1 MAVTITT
8 TNPQPTWLR
17 AGGYEWANQV
27 GTWAAPAPVTIVE
40 LDSTHSL
47 NVSEDN
53 TTNFL
58 KSLVETLGTVDSLS
72 TTADFLKGFADSFTT
87 ADSLNTTTS
96 FLKDFADSFT
106 TVDSLNT
113 TTNFLKD
120 FAETLGTVD
129 SLNTTISFL
138 RGFAEGLAVA
148 ESFGNHTAKPFADS
162 FTTVSALGP
171 FSFTKSIFE
180 TLTTLSPQTWRDN
193 SDDTWAT
200 QPGTWASNFYYPGG
214 EVHFDST
221 IEYLRGFTEGVAITE
236 SFGNHPNKSF
246 RETLRTTESLNRIV
260 EFLKDFAET
269 LDNEVIL
276 GHDVTIPI
284 DEALVSIEES
294 LFEKHME
301 QHMLEYLKVI
311 EVLSKSSSKPLTESF
326 NIFSANITGAGY
338 FREMKE
344 TLLVADTVSEW
355 LKQYIFET
363 LTAISSTTTGYRGTI
378 SDMLI
383 LNEPVDSFE
392 DFKEMVLNSRVSG
405 FSDFKSYIQGD
416 YTYDKAMVKAVLES
430 TSVSGRTELENMEIQ
445 VDLPDII
452 ERGTATILVDTD
464 GIAVTFNKS
473 FWITPE
479 LTVTVKGGD
488 NTVAL
493 IPEITQQSSA
503 GFTVK
508 LRNADTG
515 AYAIGTLSWTA
526 HGY

>member
-58 KSLVETLGTVDSLS
+58 KSLVETLGTVDSLN
-72 TTADFLKGFADSFTT
+72 TTTSFLKGFADSFTT
-87 ADSLNTTTS
+87 VDSLNNTTS
-96 FLKDFADSFT
+96 FLKDFAETLD

-200 QPGTWASNFYYPGG
+200 QPGTWASNFYYPAG
-214 EVHFDST
+214 EVHFDPT
-221 IEYLRGFTEGVAITE
+221 VEYLRGFTEGFTTVDSEKNSSTKNIL
-236 SFGNHPNKSF
+236 
-246 RETLRTTESLNRIV
+246 ETLDIVDSLSYTA
-260 EFLKDFAET
+260 EFLRDFAENFDSDTGYGHNFILEPIVEAFSVTDLQTNNT
-269 LDNEVIL
+269 LKSFENSLDISELLVKDTTRPFSEAFQFSEVF
-276 GHDVTIPI
+276 G
-284 DEALVSIEES
+284 AGQGFYQYFEES
-294 LFEKHME
+294 IGILDTLRSH
-301 QHMLEYLKVI
+301 VGI
-311 EVLSKSSSKPLTESF
+311 E
-326 NIFSANITGAGY
+326 FSEAEWFSIIDMATTGAKG
-338 FREMKE
+338 
-344 TLLVADTVSEW
+344 TL
-355 LKQYIFET
+355 
-363 LTAISSTTTGYRGTI
+363 
-378 SDMLI
+378 SDMAIYNDAIESL
-383 LNEPVDSFE
+383 EDFE
-392 DFKEMVLNSRVSG
+392 DLVLNGRIPG
-405 FSDFKSYIQGD
+405 YGEFKNYIQGN
-416 YTYDKAMVKAVLES
+416 YTYQKALIRAILDS
-430 TSVSGRTELENMEIQ
+430 TTPAGRVELSAMKIE
-445 VDLPDII
+445 VDLPDVI
-452 ERGTATILVDTD
+452 ERGSVFIE
-464 GIAVTFNKS
+464 GIAGATVTYNKI
-473 FWITPE
+473 FKIIPE
-479 LTVTVKGGD
+479 LTLSVKGGAAGE
-488 NTVAL
+488 VL
-493 IPEITQQSSA
+493 IPEVTSKSLT
-503 GFTVK
+503 GFTIK
-508 LRNADTG
+508 LKNVGTG
-515 AYAIGTLSWTA
+515 LYVPGTISWAA

>member
-58 KSLVETLGTVDSLS
+58 KDFTETLGTIDSL
-72 TTADFLKGFADSFTT
+72 TLNNIK
-87 ADSLNTTTS
+87 SL
-96 FLKDFADSFT
+96 
-106 TVDSLNT
+106 
-113 TTNFLKD
+113 
-120 FAETLGTVD
+120 
-129 SLNTTISFL
+129 
-138 RGFAEGLAVA
+138 AEGLDVA
-148 ESFGNHTAKPFADS
+148 ESFGNHTAKPFVDS
-162 FTTVSALGP
+162 FTTVDSLITTTNFLKEFA
-171 FSFTKSIFE
+171 E

-193 SDDTWAT
+193 LDETWAT

-338 FREMKE
+338 FREMEE

-515 AYAIGTLSWTA
+515 AYAIGTLSWAA